1 VSIHTFAAWAAL
13 IGLTLLLDAWLV
25 RWARRRWQVDEASPH
40 VRAWG
45 TYSPVLT
52 WLKYRRLPLLKP
64 RPPLLTSETAPGSA
78 PAVDA
83 AHSHP
88 PLESV
93 MPASEDTTL
102 SATSSDDHADGPAAS
117 PHAVET
123 DRPALAPAGPTR
135 SAASWNLTLAI
146 GASVLALVGQFFLAH
161 ISENWL
167 DAAMFF
173 VGAIGLLLIL
183 VWRAE
188 NQGDSVLAVWYR
200 QAMARL
206 RVVPTRVAL
215 VLSSVAVAYT
225 TVRLM
230 RAKVGDASYWD
241 VFTLWI
247 VSALCYAA
255 AFVPRPRLSTFAPW
269 LRRNQREVILV
280 VALTAAAAALRFWQ
294 LGAIPD
300 VVSGDEGI
308 MGVTAMAVLRGEI
321 QNILAT
327 VNNQGV
333 LYMNLIASAIRLF
346 GENALGLR
354 FIAAA
359 GGTVS
364 VPLLYLLTRRM
375 FNVRTAVLAASLLA
389 VSHFHLHLSRV
400 IVGSG
405 IQDALFSILVF
416 YLFLVGLEKRSIAYL
431 TLSGLALGLFL
442 YIYMGARLVVLLM
455 PMYVAV
461 LWFVDGKTVRA
472 NAGNL
477 LAFVGALAVVA
488 APIASWALANPQEFM
503 SRANQMGAIQSGWL
517 ANEAATTGKSQ
528 LLIFA
533 DLVRQAFLTVNYY
546 PASVHYGSPYPML
559 DWVSGAAFM
568 LGIAYSLYHIF
579 DRRHLLLQAWFWSGI
594 VVGGA
599 LVIVPSDNAYRIM
612 IVFPAVCVF
621 AALGVDRLLALAG
634 QALLAARGAQFAPAA
649 AFLAVVA
656 VLNLKAYF
664 VDFAPQCLYG
674 DLATRFASN
683 MGSKLGEVG
692 PGYNAYLLGDQNVWY
707 GVHKSVDYLSGFI
720 PLTNVDLAADA
731 SGQPVYTDLDGNP
744 VTFDPARKAIFF
756 FIPQRAGELA
766 TIQRLMPG
774 GRIERTYDCHLP
786 ILVIYRVDQPP
797 SQ

>member
-1 VSIHTFAAWAAL
+1 MFAHNAYLTWIVL
-13 IGLTLLLDAWLV
+13 VGLVGLLDAWCI
-25 RWARRRWQVDEASPH
+25 RWMRRRWMVDEASPH
-40 VRAWG
+40 VRVLG
-45 TYSPVLT
+45 NYSPILT
-52 WLKYRRLPLLKP
+52 WLKYRRLPALKP
-64 RPPLLTSETAPGSA
+64 PPAQAFESVRGSA
-78 PAVDA
+78 LAVDA
-83 AHSHP
+83 ARSYP
-88 PLESV
+88 PQESV
-93 MPASEDTTL
+93 MPASEDT
-102 SATSSDDHADGPAAS
+102 SVSVASSDDHADDPAAA
-117 PHAVET
+117 PRAVET
-123 DRPALAPAGPTR
+123 DRPAQAGPAP
-135 SAASWNLTLAI
+135 SAASWNLALAI
-146 GASVLALVGQFFLAH
+146 GAFVLALVGQFFLAH
-161 ISENWL
+161 ISEDWS
-167 DAAMFF
+167 DAALFF

-183 VWRAE
+183 VWRVE
-188 NQGDSVLAVWYR
+188 NQGASAFAVWYR
-200 QAMARL
+200 QVMARI
-206 RVVPTRVAL
+206 RAVPIRVAL

-230 RAKVGDASYWD
+230 KAKVGDASYWD

-255 AFVPRPRLSTFAPW
+255 AFVPPPRLSAFVPW
-269 LRRNQREVILV
+269 LRRHRGEALLV
-280 VALTAAAAALRFWQ
+280 GVLTAVGAGLRFWA

-308 MGVTAMAVLRGEI
+308 MGVTAMAVLRGLI
-321 QNILAT
+321 PNLLVT

-333 LYMNLIASAIRLF
+333 LYVNLIAGTIRLF

-354 FIAAA
+354 FMAAA

-364 VPLLYLLTRRM
+364 VPLLYLLTRRL

-405 IQDALFSILVF
+405 VQDALFSILVF
-416 YLFLVGLEKRSIAYL
+416 YLFLAGLEKRSIAYL

-442 YIYMGARLVVLLM
+442 YIYMGARLVVLLI
-455 PMYVAV
+455 PVYVAV

-477 LAFVGALAVVA
+477 LAFAGGLAVVA

-503 SRANQMGAIQSGWL
+503 SRANQMGVIQSGWL
-517 ANEAATTGKSQ
+517 ASEAAATGKSQ
-528 LLIFA
+528 LFILA

-546 PASVHYGSPYPML
+546 PARVHYGSPYPML

-568 LGIAYSLYHIF
+568 LGIAYSLYHVF

-634 QALLAARGAQFAPAA
+634 QALLAARGTEFALAVV
-649 AFLAVVA
+649 FLAFVA

-664 VDFAPQCLYG
+664 VDFAPKCLYG
-674 DLATRFASN
+674 DWATRFASN
-683 MGSKLGEVG
+683 MGKKLGEVG

-707 GVHKSVDYLSGFI
+707 GIHKSVDYLSGFI
-720 PLTNVDLAADA
+720 PLTNVKLAADA
-731 SGQPVYTDLDGNP
+731 SGQPVYTDFDGNP
-744 VTFDPARKAIFF
+744 ITFDPAWKAIFF
-756 FIPQRAGELA
+756 FIPQREGELA
-766 TIQRLMPG
+766 TIQARMPG
-774 GRIERTYDCHLP
+774 GKIERTYDCQSP
-786 ILVIYRVDQPP
+786 MLVIYQVDQPP
-797 SQ
+797 AQ